1 MVLNCFGVGMAM
13 TPRKKAEPDKI
24 KDEPGAEERF
34 KGILKRALNTPPP
47 RKRGAAPKGKPAKKA
62 EGKL

>member
-1 MVLNCFGVGMAM
+1 M
-13 TPRKKAEPDKI
+13 TPRKKKPDEI

-47 RKRGAAPKGKPAKKA
+47 RKQAGEPKAKPKTKPR
-62 EGKL
+62 